1 MSSKISPKWFRG
13 VVSVRLNFVAV
24 ERDTARPIYSI
35 QNRKCHKIIYY
46 NQAYAHNLIPYAAG
60 NRKNVTAKF

>member
-24 ERDTARPIYSI
+24 ERDTARLYTVYEIENAI
-35 QNRKCHKIIYY
+35 
-46 NQAYAHNLIPYAAG
+46 NLIPYAAG